1 MQIVDAIRN
10 GLPARGGGGR
20 DHEVV
25 DLYPRRRL
33 RRAPGAARVLER
45 ADQLLLLGV
54 HRNRRLLLPLRA
66 SHAPGDVPK
75 LRVPIDMLAALTSLG
90 VALQAVAQSVQQLG
104 DHRVADAVA
113 QTVER
118 HRQRPCALAR
128 PPQRRVGIAGG
139 GRLNQRIQIAQQRR
153 VEIDRA
159 LAAAARPSRPA
170 ARERLVRRQFTQ
182 TALDGRCRDTRGSGD
197 QRRAAITDRLGLS
210 RRPHPARS
218 LREHGRQRCMLC
230 PQGGQLH
237 GRSVLL
243 ADQQYKQLFP
253 YRLLVADPGS
263 GPARSPCGAS
273 PRFHGVASLTGCSCR
288 APRAPVQW
296 PALRWCSE
304 GPVWD

>member
-25 DLYPRRRL
+25 DLYPLRRL

-54 HRNRRLLLPLRA
+54 HRHRRLLLPLRA

-197 QRRAAITDRLGLS
+197 QRRAAIPDRLGLS

-230 PQGGQLH
+230 PQGGHLH

-253 YRLLVADPGS
+253 YMLLEAANRPLNQQESRSTDRSIGPRCSRGNVVAWACRCVVGVE
-263 GPARSPCGAS
+263 
-273 PRFHGVASLTGCSCR
+273 HGHHR
-288 APRAPVQW
+288 
-296 PALRWCSE
+296 
-304 GPVWD
+304 

>member
-1 MQIVDAIRN
+1 MQIVDAMRN

-182 TALDGRCRDTRGSGD
+182 TALDGRCRDTCGSGD

-253 YRLLVADPGS
+253 YRLLVGRP
-263 GPARSPCGAS
+263 
-273 PRFHGVASLTGCSCR
+273 
-288 APRAPVQW
+288 
-296 PALRWCSE
+296 
-304 GPVWD
+304 

>member
-218 LREHGRQRCMLC
+218 LREHGRQHCMLC

-253 YRLLVADPGS
+253 YRLL
-263 GPARSPCGAS
+263 AS
-273 PRFHGVASLTGCSCR
+273 CPNFGVHL
-288 APRAPVQW
+288 
-296 PALRWCSE
+296 
-304 GPVWD
+304 